1 MLRSVADLLFNND
14 LSDFTKGESETVAG
28 VACDV
33 YTYTDDSAAAYG
45 ITIVETKKVTA
56 EGFVFYQSEAYF
68 MNGQASSS
76 LTDQIT
82 LWDTNVTEF
91 DIAVPQ

>member
-1 MLRSVADLLFNND
+1 M
-14 LSDFTKGESETVAG
+14 
-28 VACDV
+28 
-33 YTYTDDSAAAYG
+33 YTYTDDIAAAYG

-56 EGFVFYQSEAYF
+56 EGFVFYLSEAYF

-82 LWDTNVTEF
+82 LWDTSVTAF